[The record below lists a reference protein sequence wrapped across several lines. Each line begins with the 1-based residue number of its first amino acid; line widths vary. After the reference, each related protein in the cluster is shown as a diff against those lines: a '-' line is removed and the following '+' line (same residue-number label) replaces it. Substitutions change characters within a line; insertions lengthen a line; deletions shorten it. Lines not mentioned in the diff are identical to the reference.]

1 MKYFLLRM
9 LPGALLIF
17 SAFSCRV
24 QHFAYYEETSTEIIA
39 NPDLIEDQEVE
50 KMLKPYRNQLELE
63 MNEVLGIANERLNMG
78 RPESTLGNWFAD
90 TQLKA
95 SEDKLGKNIDFA
107 VSNSGGIRIPEIPK
121 GQVTRG
127 KIFELMPFDNM
138 LVIMEL
144 SGGKVLE
151 LVNHIAQSGGWPI
164 SKGLR
169 FKINKEGKA
178 QDILIKS
185 EPLDVN
191 KKYVVSLSDYVA
203 NGGSDCS
210 FLIGLPFENT
220 GILIRDA
227 LIEQTKKDTKL
238 EAVLDG
244 RIIKN

>member
-1 MKYFLLRM
+1 MKYFFLRM
-9 LPGALLIF
+9 LPGALLML
-17 SAFSCRV
+17 SSFSCRV
-24 QHFAYYEETSTEIIA
+24 QHFAYFEETSSEITA
-39 NPDLIEDQEVE
+39 NPDLIEDQEIE
-50 KMLKPYRNQLELE
+50 KMLKPYRSKLELE
-63 MNEVLGIANERLNMG
+63 MNEVLGIAKDRLSMG

-95 SEDKLGKNIDFA
+95 SEEKLGKDIDFA

-121 GQVTRG
+121 GPVTRG

-144 SGGKVLE
+144 SGEKTRE
-151 LVNHIAQSGGWPI
+151 LVNHIALSGGWPI
-164 SKGLR
+164 SKELR
-169 FKINKEGKA
+169 FRINKEGKA
-178 QDILIKS
+178 EDVFING
-185 EPLDVN
+185 EPFDVT

-227 LIEQTKKDTKL
+227 LIEQTKKDTTL
-238 EAVLDG
+238 EAIIDG

>member
-1 MKYFLLRM
+1 M
-9 LPGALLIF
+9 LPGALLIIT
-17 SAFSCRV
+17 AFSCKV
-24 QHFAYYEETSTEIIA
+24 QHFAFFEETSTEITA
-39 NPDLIEDQEVE
+39 NPDLVEDQEIE
-50 KMLKPYRNQLELE
+50 KMLRPYRSQLEVE
-63 MNEVLGIANERLNMG
+63 MNEVLGIAKDRLSMG

-95 SEDKLGKNIDFA
+95 SEEKLGKHIDFA
-107 VSNSGGIRIPEIPK
+107 ISNSGGIRIPEIPK

-144 SGGKVLE
+144 SGEKTLE
-151 LVNHIAQSGGWPI
+151 LVNHIALSDGWPV
-164 SKGLR
+164 SKELR
-169 FKINKEGKA
+169 FRINKEGKA
-178 QDILIKS
+178 EEISING
-185 EPLDVN
+185 EPLDLN

-238 EAVLDG
+238 EAVIDG

>member
-1 MKYFLLRM
+1 MKYLLLRM
-9 LPGALLIF
+9 LQGALLVLF
-17 SAFSCRV
+17 AFSCRV
-24 QHFAYYEETSTEIIA
+24 QHFAFFEETSTEITA
-39 NPDLIEDQEVE
+39 NPDLIDDQEIE
-50 KMLKPYRNQLELE
+50 TMLKPYRNQLELE
-63 MNEVLGIANERLNMG
+63 MNEVLGIANERLSMG

-95 SEDKLGKNIDFA
+95 SEDKLGREIDFA

-121 GQVTRG
+121 GQVTKG

-151 LVNHIAQSGGWPI
+151 LINHIAQSGGWPT
-164 SKGLR
+164 SKELR

-178 QDILIKS
+178 EDIFIHG
-185 EPLDVN
+185 EPLDLN

-203 NGGSDCS
+203 NGGSDCA

-227 LIEQTKKDTKL
+227 LIVQTKKDTKL
-238 EAVLDG
+238 EAVIDG